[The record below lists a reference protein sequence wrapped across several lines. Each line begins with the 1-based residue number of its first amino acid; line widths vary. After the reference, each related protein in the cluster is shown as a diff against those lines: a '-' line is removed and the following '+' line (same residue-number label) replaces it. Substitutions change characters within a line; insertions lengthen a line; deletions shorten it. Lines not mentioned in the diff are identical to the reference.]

1 MASLQGRVLEAFR
14 DGDVAHVVIIFGVKR
29 RAFKLH
35 FEIALPAPGSLVAVE
50 VDEHQPGVVRSLI
63 HLGGPDGGTWDPQ
76 SDVLRWRAVRQKRSR
91 LELLR
96 DRQEILREIRDD
108 LYAQEFLEVQTPLL
122 VPTSC
127 PDLHIDSIPAQGGY
141 LVTSTEYQLKRL
153 IVGGV
158 DKLFSLTQNFRAGD
172 LGPRHNP
179 EFTMLEW
186 ARAFAPLA
194 AIEEDVERFTRR
206 AFLRLHKNRSE
217 LSYRGASIDM
227 TKPWERL
234 TVREAFERYLG
245 VVVASDFSLT
255 SLARGAERAGL
266 EVPEF
271 LAQDAHSFT
280 TYLLELVQPHLGQRV
295 PLFLHEWPAFM
306 TSSAEL
312 QTGNPALAER
322 SELFIGGLEIADG
335 FPSLRDVKTQEAL
348 FARELSRRA
357 ACGKPAIPIDT
368 KYLEALRQ
376 GIPPGAGMA
385 LGIDRLVMVLT
396 EQDDIRDVLAFA
408 WDER

>member
-1 MASLQGRVLEAFR
+1 MTSLQGRILEAFR
-14 DGDVAHVVIIFGVKR
+14 DGDVAQVVIIAGVKR
-29 RAFKLH
+29 RALKLH
-35 FEIALPAPGSLVAVE
+35 FEIALPPVGSLVAVQ
-50 VDEHQPGVVRSLI
+50 VDERGEVSSLI
-63 HLGGPDGGTWDPQ
+63 NLGGPEAGVWDPNG
-76 SDVLRWRAVRQKRSR
+76 DVLRWRAVRQKRTR

-96 DRQEILREIRDD
+96 DRQEILREIRED

-122 VPTSC
+122 VPASC
-127 PDLHIDSIPAQGGY
+127 PDLHIDSITAEGGY

-153 IVGGV
+153 IVGGI

-172 LGPRHNP
+172 LGQRHNP

-206 AFLRLHKNRSE
+206 AFTRLHKNRSE
-217 LSYRGASIDM
+217 LTYRGSTIDIL
-227 TKPWERL
+227 KPWERL

-255 SLARGAERAGL
+255 SLQRGAARAGL

-271 LAQDAHSFT
+271 LSQDAHSFT
-280 TYLLELVQPHLGQRV
+280 TYLLDRVQPYLGQRV
-295 PLFLHEWPAFM
+295 PTFLREWPAFM

-312 QTGNPALAER
+312 QSNNPALAQR
-322 SELFIGGLEIADG
+322 SELYIGGLEIADG
-335 FPSLRDVKTQEAL
+335 FPSLRDVKTQEEL
-348 FARELSRRA
+348 FARELARRA
-357 ACGKPAIPIDT
+357 EAGKPAITLDT